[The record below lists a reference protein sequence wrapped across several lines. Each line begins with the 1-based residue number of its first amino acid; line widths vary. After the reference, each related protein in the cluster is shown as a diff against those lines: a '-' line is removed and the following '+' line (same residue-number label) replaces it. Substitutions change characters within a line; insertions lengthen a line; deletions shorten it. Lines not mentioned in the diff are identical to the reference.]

1 MHALLS
7 PSSAVASLDSAA
19 LARRLGELAGDERR
33 VQADFLVHLET
44 FDRRRGYLD
53 AGYSSLW
60 EFCQRA
66 LHLREGAA
74 GRRIAAMRVLRRF
87 PALEGALREGKL
99 CLSTLGLL
107 GPVLKEENLGEV
119 LARAAFRTR
128 AEVDRL
134 VATMQPRP
142 APKDGIRKLA
152 PRPLA
157 PEGSLFPGDDSAST
171 TDVPAA
177 RPATADAP
185 AEIADARP
193 APPEIAGAQPAPSA
207 SAAALPVP
215 FAATPLA
222 GPIARVAPSPGPI
235 SDSRLGGISAGP
247 GSESRES
254 SSPPAM
260 AQADSPLRASSRAR
274 PELRPLSEESY
285 SLRLTLDAAFKGE
298 LDQLRQLLS
307 HKVPSGDLA
316 AVLREAVRCAIDKH
330 GKRRGAV
337 APSRKS
343 ASPSRRGAARPGVT
357 ATGAGTDMEA
367 HVAETVGETGAGEH
381 AEVGSPE
388 TAAIGLAASTVDLP
402 GLGAAAEASAAATG
416 VLANAEGAGAIS
428 GTAGTGA
435 VANLANGSAPAKPD
449 HQRSKPRSRPAIPA
463 AVRREV
469 WARDGGQCACR
480 GEGGRRCESRW
491 QLEFDHLVPVA
502 LGGPTTAANL
512 RLACRAHNGF
522 HAEQVFGREHMA
534 RFRRGA
540 TRQGETTIASG
551 GGL

>member
-1 MHALLS
+1 M
-7 PSSAVASLDSAA
+7 
-19 LARRLGELAGDERR
+19 
-33 VQADFLVHLET
+33 AD
-44 FDRRRGYLD
+44 
-53 AGYSSLW
+53 
-60 EFCQRA
+60 
-66 LHLREGAA
+66 
-74 GRRIAAMRVLRRF
+74 
-87 PALEGALREGKL
+87 
-99 CLSTLGLL
+99 
-107 GPVLKEENLGEV
+107 
-119 LARAAFRTR
+119 
-128 AEVDRL
+128 
-134 VATMQPRP
+134 
-142 APKDGIRKLA
+142 
-152 PRPLA
+152 
-157 PEGSLFPGDDSAST
+157 
-171 TDVPAA
+171 A
-177 RPATADAP
+177 RPAP

-222 GPIARVAPSPGPI
+222 VPIAQVASSPESI
-235 SDSRLGGISAGP
+235 FRSRPEGIGAS
-247 GSESRES
+247 GSESTES
-254 SSPPAM
+254 SSLLPV

-337 APSRKS
+337 APASKS
-343 ASPSRRGAARPGVT
+343 ASPSRRAAARPAVT
-357 ATGAGTDMEA
+357 ATGADSDAQATAFGA
-367 HVAETVGETGAGEH
+367 VGETGAGEH

-402 GLGAAAEASAAATG
+402 GLGAAAEASTAATG
-416 VLANAEGAGAIS
+416 VLANAAGTGAIS
-428 GTAGTGA
+428 STAGTGA
-435 VANLANGSAPAKPD
+435 VANLANGCAPAKPD

-469 WARDGGQCACR
+469 WARDGGRCTWC

-491 QLEFDHLVPVA
+491 QLELDHVVPVA

-551 GGL
+551 DGR

>member
-33 VQADFLVHLET
+33 VQSDFLLHLEA
-44 FDRRRGYLD
+44 FDCRRGYLD

-60 EFCQRA
+60 EFCQKA

-107 GPVLKEENLGEV
+107 GPVLKEENLEEV

-134 VATMQPRP
+134 VAGMQPRP

-152 PRPLA
+152 PRQVA
-157 PEGSLFPGDDSAST
+157 PEGALFTGDDSAST
-171 TDVPAA
+171 TDVPAPP
-177 RPATADAP
+177 PAAAG
-185 AEIADARP
+185 
-193 APPEIAGAQPAPSA
+193 APPELAVGPVSREIAGAQTAPSP

-222 GPIARVAPSPGPI
+222 VPIAATPQALPIAQVASSPESI
-235 SDSRLGGISAGP
+235 FRSRPEGIGAS

-254 SSPPAM
+254 PPLPM

-285 SLRLTLDAAFKGE
+285 SLRLTLNAAFKGE

-316 AVLREAVRCAIDKH
+316 AVLREAVRCAIEKH

-337 APSRKS
+337 APSRKPT
-343 ASPSRRGAARPGVT
+343 ANTAARPAAEVT
-357 ATGAGTDMEA
+357 GTNAAGTD
-367 HVAETVGETGAGEH
+367 
-381 AEVGSPE
+381 
-388 TAAIGLAASTVDLP
+388 
-402 GLGAAAEASAAATG
+402 
-416 VLANAEGAGAIS
+416 AIS
-428 GTAGTGA
+428 SASGTGA
-435 VANLANGSAPAKPD
+435 DANLANESAPAKPD

-463 AVRREV
+463 AIRREV
-469 WARDGGQCACR
+469 WARDGGRCAWR
-480 GEGGRRCESRW
+480 GEGGRRCDSRW
-491 QLEFDHLVPVA
+491 QLEFDHVVPVA

-512 RLACRAHNGF
+512 RLACRAHNSF

-534 RFRRGA
+534 LFRRGA
-540 TRQGETTIASG
+540 TRQGEVTIASG
-551 GGL
+551 GGR

>member
-1 MHALLS
+1 
-7 PSSAVASLDSAA
+7 
-19 LARRLGELAGDERR
+19 
-33 VQADFLVHLET
+33 
-44 FDRRRGYLD
+44 
-53 AGYSSLW
+53 
-60 EFCQRA
+60 
-66 LHLREGAA
+66 
-74 GRRIAAMRVLRRF
+74 
-87 PALEGALREGKL
+87 
-99 CLSTLGLL
+99 
-107 GPVLKEENLGEV
+107 
-119 LARAAFRTR
+119 
-128 AEVDRL
+128 
-134 VATMQPRP
+134 MQPRP

-152 PRPLA
+152 PRQVA
-157 PEGSLFPGDDSAST
+157 PEGALFTGDDSPST

-177 RPATADAP
+177 RPAAARAPLEFADVGP
-185 AEIADARP
+185 VPR
-193 APPEIAGAQPAPSA
+193 EIAGAQPAPSA

-215 FAATPLA
+215 FERTPPQA
-222 GPIARVAPSPGPI
+222 GPIARVAPSHGPI

-254 SSPPAM
+254 SSPLPM

-307 HKVPSGDLA
+307 HKLPSGDLA

-337 APSRKS
+337 AP
-343 ASPSRRGAARPGVT
+343 ARRPTPNTAARPAAEVT
-357 ATGAGTDMEA
+357 GANAAGTD
-367 HVAETVGETGAGEH
+367 
-381 AEVGSPE
+381 
-388 TAAIGLAASTVDLP
+388 
-402 GLGAAAEASAAATG
+402 
-416 VLANAEGAGAIS
+416 AIS
-428 GTAGTGA
+428 STAGTGA

-469 WARDGGQCACR
+469 WARDGGRCAWR

-491 QLEFDHLVPVA
+491 QLELDHVVPVA

-540 TRQGETTIASG
+540 TRQGEVTIASG
-551 GGL
+551 GER